1 MIYIRLDIVNKEEY
15 ETSDIYREIKILIPR
30 DSEDLERDFEYLGL
44 DYRNLEVQDTHIK
57 ECEFVCRNDPSFAS
71 DLSDEINLLI
81 DRASEAGYTT
91 PFNDMRVLYELLNNI
106 KISDRDKLL
115 AVLKTERERITNIK
129 DAIKFTNNID
139 EYHLDSDSHS
149 PEEFAENEI
158 HLSELYMEDLL
169 PYIDLETLGKDLIE
183 NRNARLTDYG
193 VLCRMNEGMTNE
205 NEEEDMEEWD

>member
-81 DRASEAGYTT
+81 DRASESGYTT

-139 EYHLDSDSHS
+139 EYYLDSDSHS

-158 HLSELYMEDLL
+158 HLGELYMEDLL

-205 NEEEDMEEWD
+205 NEEEIGGE